1 MKAEITSLD
10 NAKAGTIDLD
20 AAIFDVPA
28 RADILHRVVNWQLAK
43 RRSGNHKTRGVS
55 EVRGTTAKP
64 FKQKGTGRARQGTRR
79 APQMRGG
86 AVTFGPVVRSH
97 AHAMPKKVRK
107 LGLKIALSVKR
118 QDGCLAIL
126 DQARLDDPKTSVLAE
141 KLSRLGWRSALIVD
155 ANELDVN
162 FSRAA
167 ANLRGVDVLPHQG
180 LNVYD
185 IMRRDILVLTKAAV
199 TSIEERLR

>member
-43 RRSGNHKTRGVS
+43 RRAGTHKTRGVS
-55 EVRGTTAKP
+55 EIRGTTAKP

-86 AVTFGPVVRSH
+86 AVIFGPVVRSH
-97 AHAMPKKVRK
+97 AHGLPKKVRK
-107 LGLKIALSVKR
+107 LGLKIALSAKNH
-118 QDGCLAIL
+118 DGRLAIL

-141 KLSRLGWRSALIVD
+141 KLARLGWGSVLIVD
-155 ANELDVN
+155 GAEVDVN

-167 ANLRGVDVLPHQG
+167 ANLPGIDVLPHQG

-185 IMRRDILVLTKAAV
+185 IMRRDTLVLTKAAV
-199 TSIEERLR
+199 ACIKERLG